1 MEDRIYFS
9 GLWLI
14 DGNRKKSEERYLQNL
29 ASTLRMIAG
38 EELHFFHDDG
48 AVLDEVLRDCSAHG
62 IRVVPHRRSIEEL
75 PAWNAA
81 ADLVDCCRSMQLDR
95 FPRPATFGSEKCLA
109 HYWRDYW
116 DGGAE
121 TYRRMLAIWISK
133 VSLMA
138 EAAQTVQASHDR
150 RFCWID
156 ASIARFNHRRTAW
169 NFARVRT
176 APDKLSHYQSPM
188 TYLAR
193 PLPLNA
199 SFLCA
204 TAEVWQ
210 DVRRDFLAMVEKAR
224 ETPYAHDEETILAQ
238 CVWADPAKFA
248 TIGRPV
254 RSSLER
260 RLLRLGM
267 KST

>member
-1 MEDRIYFS
+1 MEERIYFS

-14 DGNRKKSEERYLQNL
+14 DGNRKKSEERYRENL
-29 ASTLRMIAG
+29 SSSLRMIAG
-38 EELHFFHDDG
+38 EKLHFFYDDG
-48 AVLDEVLRDCSAHG
+48 AVLDQVLRDCSANQV
-62 IRVVPHRRSIEEL
+62 RVVPQSCSIEEL
-75 PAWNAA
+75 PAWNTAA
-81 ADLVDCCRSMQLDR
+81 QLVECCRAMHLDQ
-95 FPRPATFGSEKCLA
+95 FPRPKTFGSEKCMA
-109 HYWRDYW
+109 HYWRDYT

-121 TYRRMLAIWISK
+121 TYRSMLAIWISK
-133 VSLMA
+133 VLLMA
-138 EAAQTVQASHDR
+138 QAAQAFPENDETR
-150 RFCWID
+150 LCWID

-169 NFARVRT
+169 NFARVPT

-188 TYLAR
+188 TFLAR

-204 TAEVWQ
+204 TSKVWQ
-210 DVRRDFLAMVEKAR
+210 DVCQDFLAMLEKAQ

-238 CVWADPAKFA
+238 CIWADPTKFA
-248 TIGRPV
+248 GIGRPV
-254 RSSLER
+254 RSALEQ